1 MVAGAAEAKPLRSA
15 PILGFAGAMGRGRV
29 QPSGAQSPQHVDV
42 QPRLLLTS
50 EGCDWAMPHLIV
62 LPTLMAWL

>member
-1 MVAGAAEAKPLRSA
+1 MKSRHPPPMVAGAAGAKPVCSA
-15 PILGFAGAMGRGRV
+15 PILGLSGAMGRGRV

-50 EGCDWAMPHLIV
+50 EGHD
-62 LPTLMAWL
+62 